1 MRSLLLI
8 PTAFEK
14 SKCPLEFLEHLD
26 SFGVDVEVCG
36 FGVIAAAALSSRLIA
51 LKKPTRV
58 ILLGIAGLYE
68 TDHAIGLQVG
78 QSVQFDSVACYGI
91 GVGNGAAY
99 KSASELGWSQ
109 LPTSVSSTTAGEEY
123 LLNTVRDGNAIPTDR
138 LLLSV
143 AAASSNYEESIEK
156 LKRFP
161 NAIAEDME
169 GYGVAMACELSST
182 PLTIVRGISNR
193 VGDRDHKRWMV
204 DEAMANGC
212 KLVLEI
218 LRGSE

>member
-1 MRSLLLI
+1 MRSLLLT

-14 SKCPLEFLEHLD
+14 SKCSIEFMEHLD
-26 SFGVDVEVCG
+26 SLGGDVEVCG
-36 FGVIAAAALSSRLIA
+36 FGFIAAAAQSSRLIA
-51 LKKPTRV
+51 LKKPPRV

-68 TDHAIGLQVG
+68 TETAIGLNVG
-78 QSVQFDSVACYGI
+78 QAIQFHSVASYGI
-91 GVGNGAAY
+91 GVGTGAAY
-99 KSASELGWSQ
+99 KSAYELGWSQ
-109 LPTSVSSTTAGEEY
+109 LPSPTSRTAVGEEF
-123 LLNTVRDGNAIPTDR
+123 LLDVVRDGNAIPPNR

-143 AAASSNYEESIEK
+143 AAASGNYEESSDK

-204 DEAMANGC
+204 DEAMANAC
-212 KLVLEI
+212 NLVLEI